1 MGDVVVPDQ
10 RLASSTDPGAVESDE
25 AMVAGRPAADAVE
38 VWDDPIAA
46 QDQRWMAEALAM
58 AEHGLLAGELPI
70 GAVVVAGGRVVGR
83 AFTQER
89 TQGRLLVHAELLALD
104 QADRTYAVTRLGTV
118 LYTTLEPC
126 LMCLGAAAAAMVDR
140 VVYALRSPGDGAADL
155 AALWAQHR
163 RNDVLPH
170 VRLPP
175 VSGGIGAEEA
185 RDQFARFRA
194 ARPDPGDPLA
204 TWAATLLRSADADAD
219 PRDRDGPASADSSR
233 KRTSG

>member
-1 MGDVVVPDQ
+1 MVPDQ
-10 RLASSTDPGAVESDE
+10 QSTASTGAGAV
-25 AMVAGRPAADAVE
+25 AADATMVAAPPPAEAAE

-46 QDQRWMAEALAM
+46 QDQRRMAEALAM
-58 AEHGLLAGELPI
+58 AEHGLSAGELPI

-104 QADRTYAVTRLGTV
+104 QADRTHAVTRVGTV

-140 VVYALRSPGDGAADL
+140 VVYALRSPGDGTADL
-155 AALWAQHR
+155 AALWDQHR
-163 RNDVLPH
+163 RTDDLPH

-175 VSGGIGAEEA
+175 VSGGVGAEEA

-194 ARPDPGDPLA
+194 ARSDSGDPLA
-204 TWAATLLRSADADAD
+204 AWAATLLRPTDSD
-219 PRDRDGPASADSSR
+219 DRDGAASADVDSDVPDARAFVEPSS
-233 KRTSG
+233 